1 MAIYKSVSQAVTSVE
16 NGIDSSKSK
25 VLALVATQF
34 TRDANDRYVPFLH
47 GQLRG
52 SALLT
57 PKNKLSEGIVI
68 WNTPYAVRR
77 YFENHLHPDKTK
89 WDIKTWDKNVKTYEK
104 LGAVSYDTELKRY
117 MK

>member
-52 SALLT
+52 SALNT
-57 PKNKLSEGIVI
+57 PKSQLLQGTVI
-68 WNTPYAVRR
+68 WNTSYAVRR
-77 YFENHLHPDKTK
+77 YFENYQNPDKTE
-89 WDIKTWDKNVKTYEK
+89 WDIKTWNKNIKTYEK